1 MRISNW
7 AGIAVMSA
15 LGMCA
20 MAAQA
25 DCDWQ
30 LLGQRSV
37 DRRADHDEIVVTD
50 SNATFS
56 GVQLRVQGAAVE
68 FEKVT
73 VHFRNGMQQE
83 LDMRDRIEAGGSTRT
98 IDLQGQGRE
107 DRRITLVEFDYRAD
121 VDEDE
126 RAAVQLWGQ
135 T

>member
-1 MRISNW
+1 MSISNR
-7 AGIAVMSA
+7 AGIAVMFA
-15 LGMCA
+15 LGICA
-20 MAAQA
+20 MGVQA

-37 DRRADHDEIVVTD
+37 DRRADHDEISVAD
-50 SNATFS
+50 SDTTFS
-56 GVQLRVQGAAVE
+56 GVQLRVQGAPVE

-73 VHFRNGMQQE
+73 VHFRNGTQQE
-83 LDMRDRIEAGGSTRT
+83 LDMRDRIEAGGQTRT
-98 IDLQGQGRE
+98 IDLAGQGRE